1 MVEVLMA
8 IFVVGIGTLS
18 ILVLFP
24 LGMQN
29 SAQAIAHNQT
39 ALAAATA
46 EALLEWRQV
55 RVDRCVIGVGPGQ
68 ENFQPPVNPELVAP
82 GSMYE
87 YLSQP
92 PFFTGV
98 QIGVFD
104 GLLNLN
110 KGEKEYQGP
119 SPPVFVDPLGQAV
132 MSSFRV
138 GEAKAVGSPGI
149 PRSAVSF
156 AQSAK
161 DARRWFTLDNDASF
175 APNGAPELV
184 FGLVP
189 RERQYSWAYV
199 LKRPR
204 FKEPRV
210 AECTIVVF
218 RRRPLIGPNDETVLT
233 GPAAYQG
240 RIFTR
245 GETTA
250 SVLWTPSLAL
260 RPGFWIFDATALDQA
275 SAQNRGLVSPLFNG
289 YFYQVVHVSDPV
301 RVGSEIK
308 QDFEISRPAKDHGY
322 FGVLFNGIVHVI
334 EKGAGQFPHVIEK
347 GAGQSPM

>member
-1 MVEVLMA
+1 LVEVLMA

-55 RVDRCVIGVGPGQ
+55 RVDPLVIGVDPGQ
-68 ENFQPPVNPELVAP
+68 ENFQPVTTAHR

-87 YLSQP
+87 YLRQP
-92 PFFTGV
+92 RFCTDV
-98 QIGVFD
+98 QMSRFD
-104 GLLNLN
+104 ELNGLN
-110 KGEKEYQGP
+110 KQGP

-138 GEAKAVGSPGI
+138 GEAEAVGSLGI

-156 AQSAK
+156 AQSAN

-184 FGLVP
+184 AGLVP

-204 FKEPRV
+204 FTEPRV

-218 RRRPLIGPNDETVLT
+218 RRRPLIWPNDETVLT
-233 GPAAYQG
+233 GPAADQG

-245 GETTA
+245 GATTA
-250 SVLWTPSLAL
+250 RVARRLRDPPLAL
-260 RPGFWIFDATALDQA
+260 RPGFWIFDATALDLA
-275 SAQNRGLVSPLFNG
+275 SARKLGLVSQFNG

-301 RVGSEIK
+301 RVGSEIV

-322 FGVLFNGIVHVI
+322 VGVLFNGIVHVI
-334 EKGAGQFPHVIEK
+334 EKGAGQ
-347 GAGQSPM
+347 SPM

>member
-55 RVDRCVIGVGPGQ
+55 RVDPWVIGVVPGQ
-68 ENFQPPVNPELVAP
+68 ENFQPVTTALVPP

-104 GLLNLN
+104 GLNV
-110 KGEKEYQGP
+110 QGP

-138 GEAKAVGSPGI
+138 GEAKAVGSLGI

-184 FGLVP
+184 AGLVP

-204 FKEPRV
+204 FTEPRV

-218 RRRPLIGPNDETVLT
+218 RRRPLIGPNETVLT
-233 GPAAYQG
+233 GPAADQG

-260 RPGFWIFDATALDQA
+260 RPGFWIFDATALDLA
-275 SAQNRGLVSPLFNG
+275 SARKLGLVSQFNG

-301 RVGSEIK
+301 RVGSEIV
-308 QDFEISRPAKDHGY
+308 QEFEISRPAKDHGY
-322 FGVLFNGIVHVI
+322 VGVLFNGIVHVI
-334 EKGAGQFPHVIEK
+334 EKGAGQ
-347 GAGQSPM
+347 SPM